1 MEFLNYFY
9 DSTNKLPKTN
19 LKSGQI
25 CEIFFKNL
33 FDLYFEKTPNYQ
45 QKNKH
50 FRYDFSTNHIIYE
63 LKNYLYDSTGTADE
77 KILYNLYKYTNQNY
91 DIIFILCAKFEKIF
105 YDKYLNLFIQHN
117 FINDLL
123 NKNVFI
129 TFASDMISD
138 YKIYT

>member
-9 DSTNKLPKTN
+9 NSTNKLQKTN

-25 CEIFFKNL
+25 CEMFFKNL
-33 FDLYFEKTPNYQ
+33 FNLYFENTPNYQ
-45 QKNKH
+45 QKYKH

-63 LKNYLYDSTGTADE
+63 LKNYLYNSTGTADE

-117 FINDLL
+117 FINDLQ

-129 TFASDMISD
+129 TFASDMILD

>member
-1 MEFLNYFY
+1 MKKLQII
-9 DSTNKLPKTN
+9 NKKINTLDT
-19 LKSGQI
+19 
-25 CEIFFKNL
+25 F
-33 FDLYFEKTPNYQ
+33 
-45 QKNKH
+45 

-117 FINDLL
+117 FINDLF

-129 TFASDMISD
+129 TFASDMILD